1 MSPNTLIAVIGGAG
15 KSGQFLVNE
24 LLQQNIPF
32 RLLLRN
38 PAANTSGNPGAANHP
53 LANTIAPGQI
63 IKGDVRDPA
72 AIHELLKGC
81 TAIISTLGQSKDE
94 PPVFSEATRNILA
107 AIQAQNI
114 KRYILTTG
122 LNVDTPNDKKG
133 PSTQAGTNWMK
144 QHYAATTADKQREYE
159 LLAASDTDWTLVRL
173 PLIGLTAASAP
184 IATHLED
191 SPGPGIHGTDLAKFL
206 ISQLEDTT
214 YLRNAPFLA
223 NK

>member
-15 KSGQFLVNE
+15 KSGQFLVRE
-24 LLQQNIPF
+24 LIQQNIPF
-32 RLLLRN
+32 RLLLRS
-38 PAANTSGNPGAANHP
+38 PAAANNPSAANNL
-53 LANTIAPGQI
+53 LANTIPANQI

-72 AIHELLKGC
+72 ALRQLCQNC
-81 TAIISTLGQSKDE
+81 TALISTLGQSKGE

-107 AIQAQNI
+107 AMHSHEI

-133 PSTQAGTNWMK
+133 PSTQAGTDWMK
-144 QHYAATTADKQREYE
+144 QHYAVTTADKQREYE
-159 LLAASDTDWTLVRL
+159 LLKSSNTDWTLVRL
-173 PLIGLTAASAP
+173 PLIGLTEASAP
-184 IATHLED
+184 IATSLED
-191 SPGPGIHGTDLAKFL
+191 CPGSGIHGTDLAKFL

-214 YLRNAPFLA
+214 YLRKAPFLA